1 MCDKR
6 ERAINYLRI
15 LSWPSLNI
23 NVFWFLQKYLFKG
36 KWSLAKSY
44 FKQNYRH
51 ACHRWLAVFFTLPS
65 CCLSSL
71 VMTGRRYVKAASSNQ
86 SFTKLS
92 TQTIPESFRDRQN
105 PLAYISLVRPGSQCV
120 LDFLLPPSPSPLPH
134 KKAYPLPPPPR
145 KMRQAVRA
153 GDHLKQMSNN
163 GKATSTF
170 PPGRLLMTKATR
182 VMSASLIWGK
192 AYWRIKNLRKDYR
205 VHRLT
210 EKPIFSLK

>member
-6 ERAINYLRI
+6 ERAINYLRV

-36 KWSLAKSY
+36 QWSWGKSY
-44 FKQNYRH
+44 FKQNYCY

-65 CCLSSL
+65 RCLSSL
-71 VMTGRRYVKAASSNQ
+71 VMTGRRYVKAASSSQ
-86 SFTKLS
+86 SLTKLS
-92 TQTIPESFRDRQN
+92 TQTIPECFRNRQN
-105 PLAYISLVRPGSQCV
+105 PLAYISRVRNGSQCV
-120 LDFLLPPSPSPLPH
+120 LDFLLPPSPSPFPH
-134 KKAYPLPPPPR
+134 KKCR
-145 KMRQAVRA
+145 VVRA

-170 PPGRLLMTKATR
+170 PPVRLLMTKATR

-192 AYWRIKNLRKDYR
+192 AYWRICGKITVY
-205 VHRLT
+205 
-210 EKPIFSLK
+210 IA